1 MIPVLGIGGTFQ
13 IGFQVSTITYT
24 SQVGKDARGT
34 LINGD
39 TESTFLLRMLLSSSQ
54 QGFNHSIL
62 LSWFF
67 PITMLSCKAE
77 HAKVLKIEE
86 KRDLQAVV
94 YRLFLRRHTL
104 TGVAS
109 VFPINLQHMCLL
121 QWSHLTL
128 FFTTG
133 PSLSSSDFKDKKT
146 RNEFLLMAKWTHHT
160 LLHCVC

>member
-24 SQVGKDARGT
+24 SQVGKDACGT
-34 LINGD
+34 VINGG

-67 PITMLSCKAE
+67 PITVLSCKAE
-77 HAKVLKIEE
+77 HANVLKIEE
-86 KRDLQAVV
+86 KRETCKL
-94 YRLFLRRHTL
+94 LFIDRRHTL

-146 RNEFLLMAKWTHHT
+146 RNELLLMAKWTHHT